1 MTEIGAGS
9 KLPEFHSFQDR
20 KSTKYFPHYYSDNGL
35 TSIHLNRRKTVNCIF
50 LPCMQKLKYLSNS
63 F

>member
-9 KLPEFHSFQDR
+9 KLPEFHSFEDR

-35 TSIHLNRRKTVNCIF
+35 TSI
-50 LPCMQKLKYLSNS
+50 LPIGAVEKQ
-63 F
+63 